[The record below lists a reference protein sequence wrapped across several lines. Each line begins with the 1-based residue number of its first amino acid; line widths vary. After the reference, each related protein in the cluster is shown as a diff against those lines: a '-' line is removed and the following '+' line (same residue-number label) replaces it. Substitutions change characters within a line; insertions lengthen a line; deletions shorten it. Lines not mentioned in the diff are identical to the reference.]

1 LNAERD
7 RRFAAALSIIFF
19 LSGGA
24 SLLFETLW
32 FRLSGLVFGN
42 GAWASAI
49 VLASFMAGLAIG
61 NVLSTRFA
69 RRWREPLRAYSTF
82 EITIGLSGLLLVL
95 LLPALPS
102 VLAPVLRPFLDSAA
116 LNAARLFF
124 AFILLLIPATV
135 MGATLPTAVSAL
147 SSRDPNFGRVL
158 GLLYGC
164 NTIGAVA
171 GALAGEV
178 VLIRLLGVRGTG
190 IVAAL
195 CSISAGLAA
204 RGLSGGQPPPAVR
217 TAEGRCPPQPT
228 RLLLAAAA
236 SGFALLALEVIW
248 FRFVILYV
256 IATSLAFAV
265 MLAIVLAGIGIG
277 ALIASAISS
286 RVPDIDRY
294 APIVA
299 ALAAAALVLCY
310 SGFTPY
316 RAVRHEVRAVLIN
329 SFRLMFPV
337 SVLSGI
343 FFTIVGRAVER
354 VTGEQ
359 MRAAAAVT
367 FANTTGAALG
377 PIVAGFI
384 LIPSIGVEGSFFVI
398 AVLYAIIA
406 ALTLSKDVPRL
417 ALVVAGVMA
426 IVTLALFPF
435 HLMANYFLPN
445 AARRYGETH
454 IIAVREGPTE
464 TAVYLRR
471 DFVGEPYLYRLF
483 TNGYSMSGTSF
494 RSKRYMSAFVYL
506 PLALRPQT
514 RNVLLISYGVGTTAK
529 RLTEAKQVESIDVVD
544 ISRTILGLSSIVWP
558 GAADPLADPRTHVHV
573 EDGRFFL
580 LTTPRRFDL
589 ITAEPPP
596 PKNAGIVNLYT
607 RENFELMRGRLS
619 DRGIVSY
626 WLPAYQLSESDNK
639 AVIRAFCDVFADCSL
654 WTGAGP
660 EWILVGSRGQL
671 PAPAY
676 ADFARQWR
684 DPVSAPQLQHVG
696 IESPEQLGA
705 LFVADASMLRRITAD
720 SAPLT
725 DNYPLRL
732 STEDPAE
739 VAPMISLLMDGA
751 ASAFARSAFVRAT
764 LPPEVLAA
772 APRYFAPQRL
782 LDFRLAS
789 TDLPPPPPELLRSM
803 LTTTSLRTLPRIMFG
818 SDAWLEDIALRARD
832 RGNRHPSLAY
842 AAAIGALSDRHYRRA
857 AELFAEARRARVG
870 ARFGLPPDR
879 ELAQYEAL
887 ASSLAR

>member
-1 LNAERD
+1 MDAERD
-7 RRFAAALSIIFF
+7 CRFAAALSIIFF

-42 GAWASAI
+42 SAWASAI

-61 NVLSTRFA
+61 NVLSTRFV

-95 LLPALPS
+95 ILPALPS
-102 VLAPVLRPFLDSAA
+102 VLAPMLQPLLDSAA
-116 LNAARLFF
+116 LNTARLFF

-147 SSRDPNFGRVL
+147 SGRDPNFGRVL

-164 NTIGAVA
+164 NTIGAVV
-171 GALAGEV
+171 GALAGEM

-190 IVAAL
+190 IVAAC
-195 CSISAGLAA
+195 CSITAGLAA
-204 RGLSGGQPPPAVR
+204 RSLFLPVAAASRGHQSGGKPPHSI
-217 TAEGRCPPQPT
+217 
-228 RLLLAAAA
+228 RLLIAAAA
-236 SGFALLALEVIW
+236 AGFALLALEVIW

-286 RVPDIDRY
+286 RLPDIDRY

-299 ALAAAALVLCY
+299 AAAAATLVLCY
-310 SGFTPY
+310 SGFTPF
-316 RAVRHEVRAVLIN
+316 RAPRQEIKAVLVN
-329 SFRLMFPV
+329 SIRLMLPV
-337 SVLSGI
+337 SILSGI

-354 VTGEQ
+354 TAGDQ

-384 LIPSIGVEGSFFVI
+384 LIPSIGVEASFFVI

-406 ALTLSKDVPRL
+406 ALTISKDSPRL
-417 ALVVAGVMA
+417 ALFAAGAMA
-426 IVTLALFPF
+426 IVTLTLFPF

-471 DFVGEPYLYRLF
+471 DFAGEPYLYRLF

-529 RLTEAKQVESIDVVD
+529 RLTEAKQLQSIDVVD
-544 ISRTILGLSSIVWP
+544 ISKTILGLSSIVWP
-558 GAADPLADPRTHVHV
+558 GAANPLADPRVHVHV

-607 RENFELMRGRLS
+607 RENFELMRARLS

-626 WLPAYQLSESDNK
+626 WLPAYQLSQSDNK
-639 AVIRAFCDVFADCSL
+639 AVIRAFCDAFADCSL

-660 EWILVGSRGQL
+660 EWILVGSRAEL
-671 PAPAY
+671 PAP
-676 ADFARQWR
+676 Q
-684 DPVSAPQLQHVG
+684 P
-696 IESPEQLGA
+696 
-705 LFVADASMLRRITAD
+705 T
-720 SAPLT
+720 
-725 DNYPLRL
+725 
-732 STEDPAE
+732 
-739 VAPMISLLMDGA
+739 
-751 ASAFARSAFVRAT
+751 
-764 LPPEVLAA
+764 
-772 APRYFAPQRL
+772 
-782 LDFRLAS
+782 
-789 TDLPPPPPELLRSM
+789 
-803 LTTTSLRTLPRIMFG
+803 
-818 SDAWLEDIALRARD
+818 
-832 RGNRHPSLAY
+832 
-842 AAAIGALSDRHYRRA
+842 
-857 AELFAEARRARVG
+857 
-870 ARFGLPPDR
+870 
-879 ELAQYEAL
+879 YE
-887 ASSLAR
+887 